1 MGANGHA
8 DKGFPEELFLFMLVR
23 FDDLPDRER
32 TIYGYNEVRRT
43 RCIKWPKGMELPPR
57 NPNQLRWRPITDE
70 AESEVAAV
78 FLNSKHLRAR
88 EIKLGWYDVTEAYK
102 VWLKEQR
109 EMEQKNQV
117 PAVQVATGAIGKKV
131 EIPVQEPSKAG
142 RKAA

>member
-8 DKGFPEELFLFMLVR
+8 DKGFPEDAFTFMLVR

-32 TIYGYNEVRRT
+32 TIYGYSEVRRS

-70 AESEVAAV
+70 AETEVAAV

-88 EIKLGWYDVTEAYK
+88 EIKLGWSDVTEAYRR
-102 VWLKEQR
+102 WEKEQK
-109 EMEQKNQV
+109 EKEAQEV
-117 PAVQVATGAIGKKV
+117 PTVQAATGAYGKKV
-131 EIPVQEPSKAG
+131 EIPVQEGPKAG